1 MHEFS
6 LAKAL
11 WEQVER
17 LRRQHRAGRVLSVRV
32 GVGEMC
38 GVEPD
43 LLGRAFSQITAH
55 GQAGSP
61 ALELE
66 RVPLEARCEECGSE
80 FGVRNFRFICPRCE
94 SPHVTLLRG
103 EHLIL
108 QEVTLDSAEDCH
120 D

>member
-11 WEQVER
+11 WEQVES
-17 LRRQHRAGRVLSVRV
+17 LRRQQQAGRVLSVRV
-32 GVGEMC
+32 GVGEMA

-43 LLGRAFSQITAH
+43 LLGRAFSLITAN

-66 RVPLEARCEECGSE
+66 RVPLEARCEECGAP
-80 FGVRNFRFICPRCE
+80 FGIQNFRFLCPRCE
-94 SPHVTLLRG
+94 SPHITLLRG

-108 QEVTLDSAEDCH
+108 QEVTLASAEDCH